1 MAAIV
6 LGEAGGCLARVVS
19 FAQCWRGSVEANPK
33 VEMKILVVE
42 DEPVLC
48 AALAAKLRNAAYVVD
63 AVDSLETA
71 QAALAVGAYDAVLL
85 DRRLP
90 DGDSV
95 SILGDFRRSQPNTAI
110 ILLTALDRVAEKIK
124 GLDEGA
130 DDYLT
135 KPVDGEELLARVRAA
150 LRRRSQ
156 GAAPPIVCGN
166 VTLEPNHRTL
176 SVFGRPLVLKRRETH
191 LLCALMQRVGRVVER
206 SALLD
211 ALYGFDD
218 EVQSNTLDSH
228 VSRLRARLNEMGA
241 GVSIA
246 AVRGVGYVLDA
257 RDE

>member
-1 MAAIV
+1 MSAAPIPIV
-6 LGEAGGCLARVVS
+6 D
-19 FAQCWRGSVEANPK
+19 
-33 VEMKILVVE
+33 I
-42 DEPVLC
+42 
-48 AALAAKLRNAAYVVD
+48 AALRDRSGTQAVAAQIGAACRDVGFFYISNHGVAD
-63 AVDSLETA
+63 A
-71 QAALAVGAYDAVLL
+71 
-85 DRRLP
+85 
-90 DGDSV
+90 
-95 SILGDFRRSQPNTAI
+95 
-110 ILLTALDRVAEKIK
+110 
-124 GLDEGA
+124 
-130 DDYLT
+130 
-135 KPVDGEELLARVRAA
+135 LLARVRAA